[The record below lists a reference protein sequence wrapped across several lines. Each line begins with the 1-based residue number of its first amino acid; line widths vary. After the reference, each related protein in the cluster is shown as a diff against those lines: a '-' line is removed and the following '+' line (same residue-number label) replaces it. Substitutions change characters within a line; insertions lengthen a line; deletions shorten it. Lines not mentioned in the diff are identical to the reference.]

1 MGGLPPPKKRANHMS
16 HLKFPKDKEAFIADA
31 IKIASDIYVD
41 QLDCKVSIA
50 RQPTE
55 KTVDQVVQLA
65 FSKPGTHFG
74 IYSRRG
80 KVNMWGE
87 DHTYFEVS
95 ARVYGDNDIDYFLW
109 IEIDDTPELSALF
122 TKYNVTVN

>member
-1 MGGLPPPKKRANHMS
+1 MYQF
-16 HLKFPKDKEAFIADA
+16 KFPEDREAFIADA
-31 IKIASDIYVD
+31 IKIASHVHVD
-41 QLDCKVSIA
+41 QLDCSVSML

-55 KTVDQVVQLA
+55 KTIDQVVQLA

-80 KVNMWGE
+80 KVNMWGDE
-87 DHTYFEVS
+87 YQIYFEVS

-109 IEIDDTPELSALF
+109 IEIDDTPELGQLF
-122 TKYNVTVN
+122 AKYNVTIKHY